1 MGDKR
6 LLRELGRVSS
16 SRGFEAS
23 FFWMGLALTAV
34 LAFTGAWLFF
44 VEDLDHFDMSLLL
57 VHILGGFPFFI
68 PCVMLAKRHWR
79 YASIMGKRRF
89 TALGWFAVVALAF
102 AFGSG
107 VFLTLYGVTGQYWMW
122 LSHALVSVLGAVALG
137 SYVLWVLK
145 AFKFHLPST
154 ERALRF
160 FWQVTREFS
169 FRVGT
174 LAILLIIASGAGA
187 WFYAEPAR
195 DIEVPDYEYAAD
207 GDAFFPSRATTE
219 HDGFYN
225 PEPWLNSDSCGQSGC
240 HEATLRQW
248 KDSVH
253 YLTPTPVFAAV
264 QNLFMEEARKGEFLM
279 ERRKLQVEDER
290 EIHAGEE
297 SFRFCAG
304 CHTPVA
310 LFAGEIGVGQGLP
323 SFEEREGSSC
333 IFCHRI
339 EATGEKNEGGGGD
352 YRVSAAPN
360 RYLFA
365 YSDSDAGQ
373 WLNKTLINA
382 KPEHHKNMFMKPMYA
397 TSEYC
402 IGCHKRLQYSYWKE
416 SVYGDPD
423 HSEYATCQD
432 CHFRDVEV
440 DDDVSAYTDGV
451 VADHRSLAANLV
463 TPTIYGL
470 DEQYRLTLEFMRDDN
485 QELSLVVPAVA
496 EPGEE
501 FSFVVR
507 VINEGAGHLF
517 PTGPESDLLEAW
529 TEVIVTDGRGEPVY
543 EYGLLDERGYLD
555 HEATYVYEVRPF
567 DKEGNMM
574 ELDKHRS
581 WLFAE
586 DRMQVIKPKEYDER
600 PFTVTLPADVE
611 GPLTVS
617 CRLRFRKFNQQFLDF
632 AAAAGFMERIEA
644 PVVDLHTWST
654 TIELTEDPERIEAE
668 LARVLAEIEAGIPEY
683 DRKPRFDDYLYNNKL
698 PLEDKITLSDAKKA
712 FEEERYE
719 DALAMWG
726 TLSEHTQQR
735 EKFQKLHSN
744 LVAAVAETRELEDI
758 PIAPFD
764 EAHALPEGH
773 P

>member
-16 SRGFEAS
+16 GRGFGSS
-23 FFWMGLALTAV
+23 FFWMGLALTGV
-34 LAFTGAWLFF
+34 LTFTGAWLFF

-68 PCVMLAKRHWR
+68 PCVMLAKRHYR

-89 TALGWFAVVALAF
+89 AALGWFTVVALSF
-102 AFGSG
+102 AFGTG
-107 VFLTLYGVTGQYWMW
+107 VFLTFVGVTGQYWIW
-122 LSHALVSVLGAVALG
+122 LGHAVVGVLGAVAMFV
-137 SYVLWVLK
+137 YIAWVLK
-145 AFKFHLPST
+145 AFKINLPST
-154 ERALRF
+154 ERAMRF

-169 FRVGT
+169 FRVAT
-174 LAILLIIASGAGA
+174 LAVLLVIASGAGA
-187 WFYAEPAR
+187 WYYQEPPR
-195 DIEVPDYEYAAD
+195 DLSVPDYEYVAED
-207 GDAFFPSRATTE
+207 DAFFPSRATTE
-219 HDGFYN
+219 HGGFYN

-248 KDSVH
+248 RDSVH

-264 QNLFMEEARKGEFLM
+264 QGLFMEEARKGEFLM

-323 SFEEREGSSC
+323 TFEEREGSSC
-333 IFCHRI
+333 VFCHRI

-365 YSDSDAGQ
+365 YSDSAAGQ
-373 WLNKTLINA
+373 WMNKTLINA

-397 TSEYC
+397 DSEYC

-416 SVYGDPD
+416 SVYADPD
-423 HSEYATCQD
+423 HEDYATCQD

-440 DDDVSAYTDGV
+440 HDDVSAIEDGV

-463 TPTIYGL
+463 TPKIYGL
-470 DEQYRLTLEFMRDDN
+470 EEQYRLTLEFMRDEN
-485 QELSLVVPAVA
+485 QELDLVVPEVA
-496 EPGEE
+496 EPGSE
-501 FSFVVR
+501 VDVLVR
-507 VINEGAGHLF
+507 VINAGAGHLF

-529 TEVIVTDGRGEPVY
+529 TELVVWDASGEPLY

-555 HEATYVYEVRPF
+555 HEETYVYEVRPF
-567 DKEGNMM
+567 DADGNMM

-586 DRMQVIKPKEYDER
+586 DRMQVIKPKQYDER
-600 PFTVTLPADVE
+600 PFVFVVPEDAD
-611 GPLTVS
+611 GPLTLR

-632 AAAAGFMERIEA
+632 AASAGFMERIEA
-644 PVVDLHTWST
+644 PVVDLHVFET
-654 TIELTEDPERIEAE
+654 TIELTTDPERLAADEAR
-668 LARVLAEIEAGIPEY
+668 LVAEVEAGVEGYDKKPSFDEY
-683 DRKPRFDDYLYNNKL
+683 LINHKL
-698 PLEDKITLSDAKKA
+698 PLEDKITLSDAKA
-712 FEEERYE
+712 LYQEQRYE
-719 DALAMWG
+719 EALALWG
-726 TLSEHTQQR
+726 TLSEHTR
-735 EKFQKLHSN
+735 DRPKFQRLHDN
-744 LVAAVAETRELEDI
+744 LLAAVEESEELEAI
-758 PIAPFD
+758 EVAPFD
-764 EAHALPEGH
+764 
-773 P
+773 